1 MADFSSRLNQFR
13 SGLQDQ
19 QDNFNKLASNMSQ
32 MGRSFLPDKVAAHME
47 YTEKIGGSM
56 VGVGAGIQSGKKIA
70 TRIMKMRKAKAAKN
84 NNTPQEPERPSQSN
98 IKQKA
103 RDAEGD
109 AQTEQESR
117 TTGQTDTIK
126 QEEADPF
133 KDARE
138 VGQRGD
144 AGARGEVQDESEQKN
159 LREAGGEEEEEE
171 GGGATEA
178 EAPTSDIGT
187 SIRRGGGS
195 VLGEDEPA
203 QGSSASLSAD
213 QQAQFDRLTSQ
224 KPITGEPSEE
234 PYSGRPKVNPAD
246 DDDLLAAGGDEA
258 EQGILSRVGGA
269 IGDAAKAV
277 GRKVAG
283 GIGDT
288 IAEAGVADAVPFV
301 GELVGL
307 GMLIHG
313 IVKAHKHEENSG
325 GPKLSA
331 ANQEATEQ
339 SGGFSSDMLKG
350 MSGAPS
356 IV

>member
-1 MADFSSRLNQFR
+1 
-13 SGLQDQ
+13 
-19 QDNFNKLASNMSQ
+19 
-32 MGRSFLPDKVAAHME
+32 MGRSFMPDKVAAHME

-70 TRIMKMRKAKAAKN
+70 TRIMKMRKAKAAKR
-84 NNTPQEPERPSQSN
+84 NNTAQENTEQPRQSN
-98 IKQKA
+98 VRQKA

-109 AQTEQESR
+109 ATEQEETR
-117 TTGQTDTIK
+117 TTGQTDSLR
-126 QEEADPF
+126 QEAEDPF

-144 AGARGEVQDESEQKN
+144 AGFRGEVQDESEQKQ
-159 LREAGGEEEEEE
+159 LREGGGEDTAEQLE
-171 GGGATEA
+171 GGGARAETEVSTEA
-178 EAPTSDIGT
+178 PASDIGT

-195 VLGEDEPA
+195 VLGEDAP
-203 QGSSASLSAD
+203 LSAE
-213 QQAQFDRLTSQ
+213 QQTSFDRMTSQ
-224 KPITGEPSEE
+224 KPITGEPIEE
-234 PYSGRPKVNPAD
+234 GLSGKPKATFAD
-246 DDDLLAAGGDEA
+246 DEDLLTGGGEEA
-258 EQGILSRVGGA
+258 EQGILSRVGSA
-269 IGDAAKAV
+269 VGDAAKAV

-325 GPKLSA
+325 GPQLSA

-350 MSGAPS
+350 MSGAPT